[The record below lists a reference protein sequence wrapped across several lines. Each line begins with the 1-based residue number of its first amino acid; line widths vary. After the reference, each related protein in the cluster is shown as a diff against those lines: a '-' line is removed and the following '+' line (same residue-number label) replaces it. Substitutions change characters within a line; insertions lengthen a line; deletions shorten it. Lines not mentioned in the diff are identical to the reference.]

1 MIFVVFFQ
9 FKDVVMKRKRWLW
22 IDNNLSASKTGLVVD
37 GLTPG
42 PYRLSLRLAG
52 RHFTGRPTK
61 KLAQCCG
68 VATDCSSR
76 FWRQGSIV
84 CTFFFRGG
92 TAQKL
97 RMRDSRSWNWRALIW
112 ETGVRV
118 YDGSLYCVRLS
129 TLIHWHFFGQLFWHF
144 CRLGWLFLA
153 LDLPHTPFEK
163 HSKGGVILSR
173 SSQSWENLKFDTM
186 LTLTV
191 GEDPQVAQHQIYRIM
206 FSSAN
211 TRWR

>member
-1 MIFVVFFQ
+1 M
-9 FKDVVMKRKRWLW
+9 
-22 IDNNLSASKTGLVVD
+22 G
-37 GLTPG
+37 
-42 PYRLSLRLAG
+42 SLRGLISLTVIIVDFRFVWG
-52 RHFTGRPTK
+52 RQAYCGRPTK

-84 CTFFFRGG
+84 FTFFFRRGG

-129 TLIHWHFFGQLFWHF
+129 TLIHWHYFFGIFADWVGYFWHWIF
-144 CRLGWLFLA
+144 DTLS
-153 LDLPHTPFEK
+153 FEK

-186 LTLTV
+186 LTLTKV
-191 GEDPQVAQHQIYRIM
+191 GEDPQVAQHQIYHRIM
-206 FSSAN
+206 CFRLPTPGGVSVKHQMSVCQAS
-211 TRWR
+211 R